1 MNQEKPISCCCV
13 LDASTY
19 VGFWILKR
27 LLTRGYSVHAA
38 IRKNGKK
45 NIYQILSSIDFK
57 DFETKGSNSLM
68 GTIKFRFFPIGL
80 RILCQKG
87 YVFFS
92 LSNED
97 FDFRG

>member
-1 MNQEKPISCCCV
+1 MNQEKTISCCCV

-45 NIYQILSSIDFK
+45 IYQTLFSIDFK
-57 DFETKGSNSLM
+57 DFETNDLFIWPNSLM
-68 GTIKFRFFPIGL
+68 VL
-80 RILCQKG
+80 
-87 YVFFS
+87 
-92 LSNED
+92 
-97 FDFRG
+97 